1 MGRLDADELESVL
14 RLARLALPPKQRK
27 RLAKD
32 LAALRASYGGLLAV
46 SLPEGTPLLHAH
58 GQLPLEGE
66 ATERRAHDRA
76 TPFPDARLA
85 LVDASAPQHRAGFF
99 VVPAPRR
106 PPAPGD
112 GDHA

>member
-32 LAALRASYGGLLAV
+32 LDALRVSYGGLLTV
-46 SLPEGTPLLHAH
+46 PLPEDAPLLHAH
-58 GQLPLEGE
+58 GHVQLEDE
-66 ATERRAHDRA
+66 ATEPHARDRA
-76 TPFPDARLA
+76 VPFPDARLT
-85 LVDASAPQHRAGFF
+85 LVDASAPHHRAGFF

-106 PPAPGD
+106 PPAADEGKS
-112 GDHA
+112 